1 LVRLVIFV
9 QKTLSMLSIINI
21 VDILKGME
29 TNVKDPDGPSRKIV
43 GTKQVLRALRCNQV
57 EKVYIASDADESVK
71 LSVVDSC
78 KELEVDTEEIT
89 TMRELGDVFGISVG
103 AATAAVLKEDNSS
116 Q

>member
-1 LVRLVIFV
+1 
-9 QKTLSMLSIINI
+9 
-21 VDILKGME
+21 ME
-29 TNVKDPDGPSRKIV
+29 TKVKDPDGPSRKIV
-43 GTKQVLRALRCNQV
+43 GTKQVLRALKSNQV
-57 EKVYIASDADESVK
+57 EKVFIASDADESVK

>member
-1 LVRLVIFV
+1 
-9 QKTLSMLSIINI
+9 M
-21 VDILKGME
+21 
-29 TNVKDPDGPSRKIV
+29 KDPDGPSRKIV
-43 GTKQVLRALRCNQV
+43 GTKQVLRALKSDQV

-78 KELEVDTEEIT
+78 KELKVDTEEIT